1 MMKKLSEKSL
11 LLSFM
16 TVCLIVLVSF
26 SACTSPKPVE
36 KAQEVKNEKSLE
48 NEIAKD
54 IPSQEAPIAP
64 TAKEPM
70 RFKDGAF
77 AGEAIPADIR
87 GSYTLAD
94 TAFFYR
100 IPLDLL
106 GEAFMIP
113 PQYVHLVRHGDFKK
127 VYKDLARLGKELGNG
142 SVVMFVSLFK
152 GMPYEPHEPTY
163 LLEMAVRILKERG
176 KLSDDQMLYLDQHTI
191 KLSEIGQVDFSFVE
205 EASGLDQ
212 STKASLENDD
222 QAMLG
227 VVRVDSNTTFQDLL
241 EVGISMR
248 LILEIIQ
255 AEKLSYTEQTIRAY
269 CVQNGLQF
277 SQIKDKF
284 NQLLD

>member
-1 MMKKLSEKSL
+1 MKMLKHKNV
-11 LLSFM
+11 LLS
-16 TVCLIVLVSF
+16 LIIGCMVMLF
-26 SACTSPKPVE
+26 AFTACNSPKPAE
-36 KAQEVKNEKSLE
+36 KALEVKNEKSLE
-48 NEIAKD
+48 NELAKD
-54 IPSQEAPIAP
+54 IPSQEAPTAP

-70 RFKDGAF
+70 RFEDGPF

-100 IPLDLL
+100 IPLDVL

-113 PQYVHLVRHGDFKK
+113 PQYVHLVQHGDFKK

-142 SVVMFVSLFK
+142 SVVMFVSMFK

-176 KLSDDQMLYLDQHTI
+176 NLSEAQILYLDQHTI
-191 KLSEIGQVDFSFVE
+191 KLNEIGQVDFSFVE
-205 EASGLDQ
+205 ETSEVKPSAKTSGEGED
-212 STKASLENDD
+212 SP
-222 QAMLG
+222 MLG

-241 EVGISMR
+241 DVGISMR
-248 LILEIIQ
+248 LILEIIK
-255 AEKLSYTEQTIRAY
+255 ADKLSYPPQTIRAY
-269 CVQNGLQF
+269 CLQNGLQF
-277 SQIKDKF
+277 SQIKEQF